1 MEYEIYMTDELYH
14 HGIKGMKW
22 GIRRYQNKDGSLT
35 PAGEKRRKSGEVSN
49 MSTEELRKKVNRMQ
63 KEQRYIDLNKSKS
76 SSVYKVADGVER
88 SSKMANDLNKTY
100 KSLKGDNNP
109 YSKVAGQGIDA
120 VSRTSR
126 VVKKIETNSRDKKNV
141 KEIRKKLE
149 TMSDDDLTRA
159 VERLDLEQQYSRL
172 SSSTINRGKSSVTD
186 VLDIAGDVIGIGAS
200 AVAIAVGISKLVNKG

>member
-1 MEYEIYMTDELYH
+1 MEYEIYATDELCH
-14 HGIKGMKW
+14 HGIKGMRW
-22 GIRRYQNKDGSLT
+22 GVRRYQNKDGSLT
-35 PAGEKRRKSGEVSN
+35 PAGEKRRKSYDVSD

-88 SSKMANDLNKTY
+88 SSKIAVDMNKTY

-126 VVKKIETNSRDKKNV
+126 VVKKIETNSRDKKNI
-141 KEIRKKLE
+141 KETRKKLE

-172 SSSTINRGKSSVTD
+172 SSSTINRGKTSVTD

>member
-1 MEYEIYMTDELYH
+1 MEYEIYVTDELYH

-35 PAGEKRRKSGEVSN
+35 PAGEKRRNSNDVSS
-49 MSTEELRKKVNRMQ
+49 MSTDELRKKVNRMQ

-88 SSKMANDLNKTY
+88 SSKMAIDLNKTY

-126 VVKKIETNSRDKKNV
+126 VVKKIDTNSRDKKNI
-141 KEIRKKLE
+141 KETRKKLE
-149 TMSDDDLTRA
+149 TMSDEDLTRA

-172 SSSTINRGKSSVTD
+172 SSSTINRGKTSVTD

-200 AVAIAVGISKLVNKG
+200 AVAIAVGISKIVNKG

>member
-1 MEYEIYMTDELYH
+1 MEYEIYVTDELCH

-88 SSKMANDLNKTY
+88 SSKMAVDLNKTY

-126 VVKKIETNSRDKKNV
+126 VVKKIETNSRDKKNI
-141 KEIRKKLE
+141 KETRKKLE

-172 SSSTINRGKSSVTD
+172 SSSTINRGKTSVTD

>member
-1 MEYEIYMTDELYH
+1 MEYEIYVTDELYH

-35 PAGEKRRKSGEVSN
+35 PAGEKRRNSNDVSS
-49 MSTEELRKKVNRMQ
+49 MSTDELRKKVNRMQ

-88 SSKMANDLNKTY
+88 SSKMAIDLNKTY

-126 VVKKIETNSRDKKNV
+126 VVKKIDTNSRDKKNI
-141 KEIRKKLE
+141 KETRKKLE
-149 TMSDDDLTRA
+149 TMSDEDLTRA

-172 SSSTINRGKSSVTD
+172 SSSTINRGKTSVTD

>member
-1 MEYEIYMTDELYH
+1 MEYEIYVTDELYH

-35 PAGEKRRKSGEVSN
+35 PAGEKRRNSNDVSS
-49 MSTEELRKKVNRMQ
+49 MSTDELRKKVNRMQ

-88 SSKMANDLNKTY
+88 SSKIAVDMNKTY

-126 VVKKIETNSRDKKNV
+126 VVKKIETNSRDKKNI
-141 KEIRKKLE
+141 KETRKKLE

-172 SSSTINRGKSSVTD
+172 SSSTINRGKTSVID

>member
-1 MEYEIYMTDELYH
+1 MEYEIYATDELYH

-35 PAGEKRRKSGEVSN
+35 PAGEKRRKSDEVSD
-49 MSTEELRKKVNRMQ
+49 MSTDELRKKVNRMQ

-88 SSKMANDLNKTY
+88 SSKMAIDLNKTY

-141 KEIRKKLE
+141 KETRKKLE

-172 SSSTINRGKSSVTD
+172 SSSTINRGKTSVTD

-200 AVAIAVGISKLVNKG
+200 AVAIAVGISKLANKG

>member
-1 MEYEIYMTDELYH
+1 MEYEIYVTDELYH

-35 PAGEKRRKSGEVSN
+35 PAGEKRRKSDEVSN

-126 VVKKIETNSRDKKNV
+126 VVKKVETNSRDKKNI
-141 KEIRKKLE
+141 KETRKKLE

-159 VERLDLEQQYSRL
+159 VERLDLEKQYSRL
-172 SSSTINRGKSSVTD
+172 SSSTINRGRTSVTD

>member
-1 MEYEIYMTDELYH
+1 MEYEIYVTDELYH
-14 HGIKGMKW
+14 HGIKGMRW
-22 GIRRYQNKDGSLT
+22 GVRRYQNKDGSLT
-35 PAGEKRRKSGEVSN
+35 PAGEKRRKSDEVSN

-100 KSLKGDNNP
+100 KSIKGDNNP
-109 YSKVAGQGIDA
+109 YSKVTGQGIDA

-126 VVKKIETNSRDKKNV
+126 VVKKIETNSRDKKNI
-141 KEIRKKLE
+141 KETRKKLE

-159 VERLDLEQQYSRL
+159 VERLDLERQYSRL
-172 SSSTINRGKSSVTD
+172 SSSTINRGKTSVTD

>member
-35 PAGEKRRKSGEVSN
+35 PAGEKRRKSDEVSN

-63 KEQRYIDLNKSKS
+63 KEQQYIDLNKSMP

-88 SSKMANDLNKTY
+88 SSKMAIDLNKTY

-126 VVKKIETNSRDKKNV
+126 VVKKVETNSRDKKNI
-141 KEIRKKLE
+141 KETRKKLE

-159 VERLDLEQQYSRL
+159 VERLNLEQQYSRL
-172 SSSTINRGKSSVTD
+172 SSSTINRGKTSITD

>member
-14 HGIKGMKW
+14 HGIKGMRW

-35 PAGEKRRKSGEVSN
+35 PAGEKRRKSDEVSN

-63 KEQRYIDLNKSKS
+63 KEQRYIDLNKSMP

-88 SSKMANDLNKTY
+88 SSKMAIDLNKTY

-126 VVKKIETNSRDKKNV
+126 VVKKVETNSRDKKNI
-141 KEIRKKLE
+141 KETRKKLE

-172 SSSTINRGKSSVTD
+172 SSSTINRGKTSVTD
-186 VLDIAGDVIGIGAS
+186 VLDIAGDIIGIGAS

>member
-1 MEYEIYMTDELYH
+1 MEYEIYVTDELYH

-35 PAGEKRRKSGEVSN
+35 PAGEKRRKSDDVSN

-63 KEQRYIDLNKSKS
+63 KEQRYINLNKSKS

-126 VVKKIETNSRDKKNV
+126 VVKKIETNSSDKKNI
-141 KEIRKKLE
+141 KETRKKLE

-172 SSSTINRGKSSVTD
+172 SSSTINRGKTSVTD

>member
-35 PAGEKRRKSGEVSN
+35 PAGEKRRKSYDVSD

-76 SSVYKVADGVER
+76 SSVYKVADGIER
-88 SSKMANDLNKTY
+88 SSKMAVDLNKTY

-126 VVKKIETNSRDKKNV
+126 VVKKIETNSRDKKNA
-141 KEIRKKLE
+141 KETRKKLE

-172 SSSTINRGKSSVTD
+172 SSSTINRGKTSVGD
-186 VLDIAGDVIGIGAS
+186 VLDIAGDVIGISAS
-200 AVAIAVGISKLVNKG
+200 AVSIAVGISKLVNKG

>member
-1 MEYEIYMTDELYH
+1 MEYEIYVTDELYH

-35 PAGEKRRKSGEVSN
+35 PAGEKRRKSYDVSN

-76 SSVYKVADGVER
+76 SSIYKVADGVER
-88 SSKMANDLNKTY
+88 SSKMATDLNKTY

-126 VVKKIETNSRDKKNV
+126 VVKKIETNSRDKKNI
-141 KEIRKKLE
+141 KETRKKLE
-149 TMSDDDLTRA
+149 TMSDDDLARA

-172 SSSTINRGKSSVTD
+172 SGSTINRGRTSVTD

>member
-1 MEYEIYMTDELYH
+1 MEYEIYVTDELYH

-35 PAGEKRRKSGEVSN
+35 PAGEKRRKSDEVSN

-109 YSKVAGQGIDA
+109 YSKVAGQGIDV

-126 VVKKIETNSRDKKNV
+126 VVKKVETNSRDKKNI
-141 KEIRKKLE
+141 KETRKKLE

-172 SSSTINRGKSSVTD
+172 SSSTINRGKTSVTD

>member
-35 PAGEKRRKSGEVSN
+35 PAGEKRRKSDEVSN

-63 KEQRYIDLNKSKS
+63 KEQRYIDLNKSRP

-88 SSKMANDLNKTY
+88 SSKMAIDLNKTY

-126 VVKKIETNSRDKKNV
+126 VVKKVETNSRDKKNI
-141 KEIRKKLE
+141 KETLKKLE

-172 SSSTINRGKSSVTD
+172 SSSTINRGKTSVTD

-200 AVAIAVGISKLVNKG
+200 AVAIAVGISKLINKG